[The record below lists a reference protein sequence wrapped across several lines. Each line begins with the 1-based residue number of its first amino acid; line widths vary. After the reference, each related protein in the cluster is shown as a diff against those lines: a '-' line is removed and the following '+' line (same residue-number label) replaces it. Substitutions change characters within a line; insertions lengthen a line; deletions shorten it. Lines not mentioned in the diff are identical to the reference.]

1 MNLPN
6 KLTIVRVAL
15 IPVFVFFALWQ
26 FLRFNILIAL
36 AVFAIASYTDMLD
49 GKIARRDNLVTN
61 FGKFL
66 DPLADKALVMAAL
79 LVFVDMG
86 WVSSIPVMIILFREF
101 MVSALR
107 LVVKSGDGVVIAAGW
122 FGKVKTAFT
131 MVEIIITLLIHGI
144 MAVGVPISPEVAYV
158 IDAVLVWIA
167 AILTAGFI
175 LQALYPDF
183 RLWLSS
189 WELRG

>member
-6 KLTIVRVAL
+6 KLTLLRVL
-15 IPVFVFFALWQ
+15 MIPAFVLFAMWQ
-26 FLRFNILIAL
+26 FSKANILISL
-36 AVFAIASYTDMLD
+36 VVFAAASITDLLD
-49 GKIARRDNLVTN
+49 GKIARNQGLITD

-79 LVFVDMG
+79 LVFVDLD
-86 WVSSIPVMIILFREF
+86 WVSSVPVMIILFREF

-131 MVEIIITLLIHGI
+131 MVEICVTLALHGFMALGLPIPWEFIYVVDTVLI
-144 MAVGVPISPEVAYV
+144 
-158 IDAVLVWIA
+158 WIA
-167 AILTAGFI
+167 AALTAGSGA
-175 LQALYPDF
+175 QY
-183 RLWLSS
+183 LWAYRKVID
-189 WELRG
+189 WKK

>member
-6 KLTIVRVAL
+6 KLTLLRVFM
-15 IPVFVFFALWQ
+15 IPLFVLFALWQ
-26 FLRFNILIAL
+26 FTSANILIAL
-36 AVFAIASYTDMLD
+36 AIFAAASFTDLLD
-49 GKIARRDNLVTN
+49 GKIARDQGLITD

-79 LVFVDMG
+79 LVFVDLG
-86 WVSSIPVMIILFREF
+86 WVSSVPVMIILFREF

-131 MVEIIITLLIHGI
+131 MVQICLTLALHGFI
-144 MAVGVPISPEVAYV
+144 ALGLDIPAELVYIF
-158 IDAVLVWIA
+158 DAVLVWIA
-167 AILTAGFI
+167 AALTAGSGA
-175 LQALYPDF
+175 QY
-183 RLWLSS
+183 LWSYRKVID
-189 WELRG
+189 WKK

>member
-6 KLTIVRVAL
+6 KLTLLRVL
-15 IPVFVFFALWQ
+15 MIPAFVLFAMWQ
-26 FLRFNILIAL
+26 FSKANILIAL
-36 AVFAIASYTDMLD
+36 AVFAVASITDLLD
-49 GKIARRDNLVTN
+49 GKIARDQGLITD

-79 LVFVDMG
+79 LVFVDLG
-86 WVSSIPVMIILFREF
+86 WVSSVPVMIILFREF

-131 MVEIIITLLIHGI
+131 MVEICVTLALHGF
-144 MAVGVPISPEVAYV
+144 MALGLPIPEMFVYV
-158 IDAVLVWIA
+158 IDTVLIWIA
-167 AILTAGFI
+167 AALTAGSGA
-175 LQALYPDF
+175 QY
-183 RLWLSS
+183 LWAYRKVID
-189 WELRG
+189 WKK

>member
-6 KLTIVRVAL
+6 KLTLLRVIL
-15 IPVFVFFALWQ
+15 IPVFVLFLLWQ
-26 FLRFNILIAL
+26 FTRFNILISL
-36 AVFAIASYTDMLD
+36 IIFAAASLTDLFD
-49 GKIARRDNLVTN
+49 GKIARKHNLVTD

-79 LVFVDMG
+79 VVFVELG
-86 WVSSIPVMIILFREF
+86 WCGSVPTMIILFREF

-131 MVEIIITLLIHGI
+131 MAAIVGILLLHGVEALGVAIPAIGIISSVLIWISALLTLGSGLQYLK
-144 MAVGVPISPEVAYV
+144 AYWRV
-158 IDAVLVWIA
+158 ID
-167 AILTAGFI
+167 TNK
-175 LQALYPDF
+175 
-183 RLWLSS
+183 
-189 WELRG
+189 